1 MTHHLHFLSIF
12 ELGLYNHSLILLF
25 NYHHLSHPND
35 HCHYVDE
42 LIQVLFIL
50 LGLALFQPKLSL
62 AFTNYYYSK
71 HFPNIGYQLK
81 KYIMQPFNQMIMPPS
96 NESLTKNRSIIL
108 LVFKILYNQED
119 SLVTLQSSQV
129 KIHKKLKYWLQN
141 N

>member
-50 LGLALFQPKLSL
+50 LGLALYRLKLSL
-62 AFTNYYYSK
+62 ASINYYYSK
-71 HFPNIGYQLK
+71 HSPSIGCQLM
-81 KYIMQPFNQMIMPPS
+81 KYIARPFSQMIMPPQ
-96 NESLTKNRSIIL
+96 NESLTKNHFIIL
-108 LVFKILYNQED
+108 LVFEILYNQED
-119 SLVTLQSSQV
+119 FLVTLQLNQA
-129 KIHKKLKYWLQN
+129 KNHKKLMYLQQN